1 METHNGIKITVLPP
15 MLEEEKVYTKPREE
29 DIGSILGDILDEEQL
44 DGFRILNYETINEEL
59 DQNEN

>member
-1 METHNGIKITVLPP
+1 
-15 MLEEEKVYTKPREE
+15 
-29 DIGSILGDILDEEQL
+29 LGDILDEEQL